1 MTSEASFC
9 ISHMKYSFS
18 YIILKTNEKHESF
31 SHRTCISSDI
41 YQTILY
47 YRNEIMLH
55 FRLTIPVFSID
66 LPVCDVTERIRIY

>member
-31 SHRTCISSDI
+31 LIVRVF
-41 YQTILY
+41 L
-47 YRNEIMLH
+47 EIFTKPYFIIEMK
-55 FRLTIPVFSID
+55 
-66 LPVCDVTERIRIY
+66 